1 MAAYSDDNSVKMH
14 FGYVRV
20 CGRVTVIPVEV
31 RRLAGGLGGAGGLS
45 DAFRRAWCQMAEIF
59 FEKDV

>member
-1 MAAYSDDNSVKMH
+1 MAAYSDDNSVKMR

-31 RRLAGGLGGAGGLS
+31 RRLAGGLGGGRRSVRCLQASMVS
-45 DAFRRAWCQMAEIF
+45 DGRNF